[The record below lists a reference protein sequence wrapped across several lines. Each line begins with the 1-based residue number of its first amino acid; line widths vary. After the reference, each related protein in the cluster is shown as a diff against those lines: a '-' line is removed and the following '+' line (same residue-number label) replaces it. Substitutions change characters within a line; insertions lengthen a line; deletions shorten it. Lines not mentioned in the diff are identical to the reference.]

1 MITQRTKLD
10 MRPGGVMP
18 VVHVSQYDN
27 DAAALIF
34 DLYDG
39 GELFTVP
46 TGSSVLLNGLK
57 PDNYGFSYQAA
68 SISGNTVVCNLTTQM
83 TAVAG
88 AVVCELR
95 VRNGAGTQI
104 IGSCNFILQVEAAAL
119 TDDTIISDTM
129 IPLIEQAVEIA
140 SNLDRYITQTQSNA
154 EVSAAAATTA
164 TNAANSAQIVDANVT
179 GLYNSIEEAK
189 TNANTAA
196 ANANSVAA
204 QVAQQAASGAFKG
217 DKGDKGD
224 SGVTTPVWGMYTMYV
239 DESTGDLWLV
249 TNGEYG
255 SEYWFRYDD
264 ETGNLYYCTPEYVE
278 KTVSGDLIEITDAA
292 NLGSLHCK
300 VAFSPI
306 QSGAGD
312 PSPTNIR
319 PISGRT
325 GLTVTRSGKNL
336 LNYVPDTPSG
346 TASGLT
352 WSTENGVLTV
362 NGTATAN
369 QDVGIQLLTLR
380 LPTGIEYA
388 VSGGVSGGST
398 SRYFLGI
405 GISNANNV
413 HRFVYDTGNGATFTL
428 AEDEYIYRV
437 YINVKNGVT
446 VSNFVFRPMIRL
458 ATITDDTYEPY
469 TGQTYPVTWESIAGT
484 VYGGTLDVVSGVLT
498 VDRAV
503 YSFAPDRMILTG
515 PLSGYTRKY
524 VYRNG
529 TVGGFMPPI
538 DSNEVT
544 KTVCNILPA
553 ISRAQ
558 AATENVIGVF
568 QYNSESAN
576 EIRFSFDRESAYDSA
591 SKIYDLG
598 LTVAIPLKEPTTYQL
613 TPTEV
618 RTILGGNNIYT
629 DAGTIEALTYVAE
642 IYEED

>member
-1 MITQRTKLD
+1 MITQRTRLD
-10 MRPGGVMP
+10 MRPGGVLP

-34 DLYDG
+34 DLYDD

-119 TDDTIISDTM
+119 TDDTIISETM

-154 EVSAAAATTA
+154 EIAQEAATTA
-164 TNAANSAQIVDANVT
+164 TTAAQSAQIVDANVT

-196 ANANSVAA
+196 ANANTVAA
-204 QVAQQAASGAFKG
+204 NIAAAAARGDYKG

-224 SGVTTPVWGMYTMYV
+224 SGITTPVWGMYTMYV

-255 SEYWFRYDD
+255 SEYWFRYDS
-264 ETGNLYYCTPEYVE
+264 ETGLLYYCTPDYVE
-278 KTVSGDLIEITDAA
+278 KTVSGELIEITDGAD
-292 NLGSLHCK
+292 LGALQCK

-306 QSGAGD
+306 QSGTGD
-312 PSPTNIR
+312 PSPTNVR

-325 GLTVTRSGKNL
+325 GMTVTACGVNIAQFDNVDNPDR
-336 LNYVPDTPSG
+336 NYFTYTSETAQKIVATSITNTKFIAQF
-346 TASGLT
+346 TASLKA
-352 WSTENGVLTV
+352 GVNYRVSYKKLGASVAVYFYTDRLWGTIEGTYGV
-362 NGTATAN
+362 NGFTPQNT
-369 QDVGIQLLTLR
+369 QTYIIGI
-380 LPTGIEYA
+380 YA
-388 VSGGVSGGST
+388 PVSGAT
-398 SRYFLGI
+398 
-405 GISNANNV
+405 
-413 HRFVYDTGNGATFTL
+413 YDIEDFMITL
-428 AEDEYIYRV
+428 FEESYE
-437 YINVKNGVT
+437 
-446 VSNFVFRPMIRL
+446 
-458 ATITDDTYEPY
+458 TYEPY
-469 TGQTYPVTWESIAGT
+469 QGTTLTVDWSTEAGT

-498 VDRAV
+498 VDKTLV
-503 YSFAPDRMILTG
+503 TLDGTESGWSVMDGKTG
-515 PLSGYTRKY
+515 KFD
-524 VYRNG
+524 NA
-529 TVGGFMPPI
+529 
-538 DSNEVT
+538 
-544 KTVCNILPA
+544 NINVPA
-553 ISRAQ
+553 
-558 AATENVIGVF
+558 
-568 QYNSESAN
+568 QYNYSSDILFNKYKTGVSYSQVSTVDYTAAVNQTRLILADSRYTTVDEFKASLASEP
-576 EIRFSFDRESAYDSA
+576 
-591 SKIYDLG
+591 
-598 LTVAIPLKEPTTYQL
+598 LTVLLPLATPQTYQL

-618 RTILGGNNIYT
+618 RTILGVNNLWS
-629 DAGTIEALTYVAE
+629 DGDTIEAFTYVSE
-642 IYEED
+642 SYDEEG

>member
-1 MITQRTKLD
+1 MITQRTRLD
-10 MRPGGVMP
+10 MRPGGVLP

-34 DLYDG
+34 DLYNG
-39 GELFTVP
+39 GELFSVP
-46 TGSSVLLNGLK
+46 SGSSVLLNGLK

-119 TDDTIISDTM
+119 TDDTIISETM

-154 EVSAAAATTA
+154 ETAAAAATTA

-278 KTVSGDLIEITDAA
+278 KTVSGELIEITDAA
-292 NLGSLHCK
+292 NLGALQCK

-306 QSGAGD
+306 QSGTGD

-325 GLTVTRSGKNL
+325 GMTVTRAGKNL
-336 LNYVPDTPSG
+336 ANFVDGYGVDNSGNVTPSAKR
-346 TASGLT
+346 TATIDPIIINENIRYRYSASG
-352 WSTENGVLTV
+352 SV
-362 NGTATAN
+362 AC
-369 QDVGIQLLTLR
+369 I
-380 LPTGIEYA
+380 YA
-388 VSGGVSGGST
+388 VWNGDTLVRRVAGLSPGSLINTSGGD
-398 SRYFLGI
+398 
-405 GISNANNV
+405 
-413 HRFVYDTGNGATFTL
+413 RFYVCAYTTEAVVTKDA
-428 AEDEYIYRV
+428 YHPM
-437 YINVKNGVT
+437 VT
-446 VSNFVFRPMIRL
+446 VES
-458 ATITDDTYEPY
+458 ADYATYEPFY
-469 TGQTYPVTWESIAGT
+469 GTTIPITWQTEAGT

-498 VDRAV
+498 VDKVLSTFDGTGVTWEKYTPSSGNYCFRTTISDKAIGITPM
-503 YSFAPDRMILTG
+503 YANSYKSLTE
-515 PLSGYTRKY
+515 PAW
-524 VYRNG
+524 G
-529 TVGGFMPPI
+529 TS
-538 DSNEVT
+538 DY
-544 KTVCNILPA
+544 
-553 ISRAQ
+553 
-558 AATENVIGVF
+558 GVF
-568 QYNSESAN
+568 SGHASLAQVYFRPPNASVAEVADWNTWLAAN
-576 EIRFSFDRESAYDSA
+576 NLQVVY
-591 SKIYDLG
+591 
-598 LTVAIPLKEPTTYQL
+598 PLATPQTYQL

-618 RTILGGNNIYT
+618 RTILGVNNVWS
-629 DAGTIEALTYVAE
+629 DGDTIEAFTYVSE
-642 IYEED
+642 SYDEEG

>member
-1 MITQRTKLD
+1 MITQRTRLD

-140 SNLDRYITQTQSNA
+140 SNLDRYITQTQRNA
-154 EVSAAAATTA
+154 ETAAEAATTA

-278 KTVSGDLIEITDAA
+278 KTVSGELIEITDAA
-292 NLGSLHCK
+292 NLGALQCK

-306 QSGAGD
+306 QSGTGD

-325 GLTVTRSGKNL
+325 GLTVTAAGKNL
-336 LNYVPDTPSG
+336 FSPDNLIFGYWIRNEWHPGGETWCGVIIPVVAGMQVHVSGNHCFGGANLAWLTSRTDPS
-346 TASGLT
+346 AGLT
-352 WSTENGVLTV
+352 GQTEPATSAV
-362 NGTATAN
+362 NNTTFTA
-369 QDVGIQLLTLR
+369 
-380 LPTGIEYA
+380 PTGALGLWFPQYISRTQPIDMSELMIEY
-388 VSGGVSGGST
+388 
-398 SRYFLGI
+398 
-405 GISNANNV
+405 
-413 HRFVYDTGNGATFTL
+413 GAS
-428 AEDEYIYRV
+428 A
-437 YINVKNGVT
+437 
-446 VSNFVFRPMIRL
+446 S
-458 ATITDDTYEPY
+458 AYEPY
-469 TGQTYPVTWESIAGT
+469 TAQTYPITWESIAGT

-498 VDRAV
+498 VTDAQIASYAGETLPGEWISDRDV
-503 YSFAPDRMILTG
+503 YVAGTTPTTG
-515 PLSGYTRKY
+515 AQV
-524 VYRNG
+524 VY
-529 TVGGFMPPI
+529 
-538 DSNEVT
+538 
-544 KTVCNILPA
+544 KL
-553 ISRAQ
+553 
-558 AATENVIGVF
+558 ATP
-568 QYNSESAN
+568 Q
-576 EIRFSFDRESAYDSA
+576 
-591 SKIYDLG
+591 
-598 LTVAIPLKEPTTYQL
+598 TYQL

-618 RTILGGNNIYT
+618 RTMLGGNNIYT